1 MRISDWSSDVCSS
14 DLDGGFTVYGA
25 APDGGWTEHASGRIE
40 AESGPPPPSLDL
52 AAERARLAADPD
64 GPQALFEM
72 LDGRGIALGP
82 SFRGLH
88 AIWRGDGEALAEVV
102 VPEALVE
109 TAAGL
114 PIPPAV
120 LASCFQLLDRQSVV
134 AGTLVSV
141 RLERV
146 GRRF

>member
-1 MRISDWSSDVCSS
+1 MQCV
-14 DLDGGFTVYGA
+14 LQPDGGFTVYGA

-82 SFRGLH
+82 R
-88 AIWRGDGEALAEVV
+88 
-102 VPEALVE
+102 
-109 TAAGL
+109 
-114 PIPPAV
+114 
-120 LASCFQLLDRQSVV
+120 DRKSVV
-134 AGTLVSV
+134 EGKSVSV
-141 RLERV
+141 RVDLG
-146 GRRF
+146 GRRIIKKKTKKKNP